1 MIYRFELQDLVQLSP
16 QQTEI
21 IADAVEDKVTELI
34 KKQFPEPKNTH
45 YNYSVIVQIDIN
57 P

>member
-1 MIYRFELQDLVQLSP
+1 MIYKFELTDLVQLSP

-21 IADAVEDKVTELI
+21 IADAIEDKVTELI
-34 KKQFPEPKNTH
+34 KKTHPEPQH
-45 YNYSVIVQIDIN
+45 ADYNYSVIVQIDIK